1 MSVGH
6 PFSVHSLKLELRRC
20 PPADAM
26 VSNIA
31 VFPLTLRLQTV
42 WYGTINKKRDG
53 FGNMIIIVRV

>member
-42 WYGTINKKRDG
+42 WYGTLNKKRDG
-53 FGNMIIIVRV
+53 FGNMMLCCKH